1 MDAVLKKNIR
11 RTLILML
18 VSAVLG
24 FLPMLS
30 FRLVDDGPR
39 DLPVY
44 ALFLYAVSC
53 VLVWLYVIT
62 NVIWQLSIKRV
73 RRIILGF
80 AWLII
85 YPCLAYLWLVCCF
98 LVLVLLYQGII

>member
-24 FLPMLS
+24 FLPILS
-30 FRLVDDGPR
+30 FCLVVNGPR

-53 VLVWLYVIT
+53 VLVWLYGIT

-73 RRIILGF
+73 WRIILGF

-85 YPCLAYLWLVCCF
+85 YPGLAYLWLVCCF
-98 LVLVLLYQGII
+98 LVMLLPHLGH